1 MTPAATPAEAKPAD
15 APVRSRTPLELAV
28 ARFVRNRAAM
38 FSLALLI
45 LIALACFVG
54 PLLLPND
61 PTASDWS
68 SISLPPTLAGMHW
81 FGTDELGRDLLAR
94 TLVGGRVSLEVGL
107 LGTLVSGLFGVA
119 WGATAGFAGGRTDS
133 VMMRVVDMMY
143 AIPYLLIAI
152 LMMTLFGR
160 SFMLVVLTISAFSW
174 LDMARVV
181 RGQTLSL
188 RTREFVDAA
197 RAIGVTPGT
206 IVRRHIVPN
215 LLGVVVVYATVSG
228 ARHHPHRIGAVVP
241 RPRRAGTDDELGRA
255 DPGRRAEARRHA
267 LAAAGARRAA
277 LRDALLRE
285 LRRRWP
291 ARRARPEGPL
301 TWRYWKSTISGS
313 ASRAATAR
321 RWMPSR
327 ACRSRW
333 KPARRSASS
342 ANPARA
348 RARP

>member
-15 APVRSRTPLELAV
+15 APVRSRTPLELAA

-81 FGTDELGRDLLAR
+81 LGTDELGRDLLAR

-119 WGATAGFAGGRTDS
+119 WGAIAGFAGGRTDS
-133 VMMRVVDMMY
+133 VMMRIVDMMY

-160 SFMLVVLTISAFSW
+160 SFILVVLTISAFSW

-188 RTREFVDAA
+188 RTREFVDAS
-197 RAIGVTPGT
+197 RAIGVAPGT

-215 LLGVVVVYATVSG
+215 LLGVVVVYATVSVPGIILTESVLSFLGLGVQEPMTSWGMLIQDG
-228 ARHHPHRIGAVVP
+228 AQKLDGMPWLLLAPAVLLCV
-241 RPRRAGTDDELGRA
+241 TLYCVNFLG
-255 DPGRRAEARRHA
+255 DG
-267 LAAAGARRAA
+267 
-277 LRDALLRE
+277 LRDALDPKDR
-285 LRRRWP
+285 
-291 ARRARPEGPL
+291 
-301 TWRYWKSTISGS
+301 
-313 ASRAATAR
+313 
-321 RWMPSR
+321 
-327 ACRSRW
+327 
-333 KPARRSASS
+333 
-342 ANPARA
+342 
-348 RARP
+348 

>member
-15 APVRSRTPLELAV
+15 APVRSRTPLELAA

-38 FSLALLI
+38 LSLALLI

-81 FGTDELGRDLLAR
+81 LGTDELGRDLLAR

-119 WGATAGFAGGRTDS
+119 WGAIAGFAGGRTDS
-133 VMMRVVDMMY
+133 VMMRIVDMMY

-160 SFMLVVLTISAFSW
+160 SFILVVLTISAFSW

-188 RTREFVDAA
+188 RTREFVDAS

-215 LLGVVVVYATVSG
+215 LLGVVVVYATVSVPGIILTESVLSFLGLGVQEPMTSWGMLIQDG
-228 ARHHPHRIGAVVP
+228 AQKLDGMPWLLLAPAVLLCV
-241 RPRRAGTDDELGRA
+241 TLYCVNFLG
-255 DPGRRAEARRHA
+255 DG
-267 LAAAGARRAA
+267 
-277 LRDALLRE
+277 LRDALDPKDR
-285 LRRRWP
+285 
-291 ARRARPEGPL
+291 
-301 TWRYWKSTISGS
+301 
-313 ASRAATAR
+313 
-321 RWMPSR
+321 
-327 ACRSRW
+327 
-333 KPARRSASS
+333 
-342 ANPARA
+342 
-348 RARP
+348 